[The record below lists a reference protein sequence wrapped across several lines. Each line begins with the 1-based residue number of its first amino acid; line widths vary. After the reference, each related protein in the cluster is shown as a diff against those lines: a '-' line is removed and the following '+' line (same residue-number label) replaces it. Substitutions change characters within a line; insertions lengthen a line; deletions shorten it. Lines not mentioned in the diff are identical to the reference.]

1 VETNRHRKFLRFQR
15 VFIICTICIFLLSHN
30 STSQGRVLI
39 NEYLS
44 WPSNGCNVTSEYIEL
59 FNFGPGPVN
68 IGCYIITDGDYAIT
82 IPANTIIQPGQYFV
96 IAGQDNLPIGCGNI
110 SASTTVNL
118 NWNTCNCTSG
128 AIPATGDGFFT
139 DGGSGSEQVVL
150 FDPNLN
156 VIDAIVRDIVEPSS
170 LITTSTVAGTCSS
183 QSFDLDN
190 MAINYERVGESQGRG
205 NSFARLTNGGC
216 GWLKDPQQSA
226 GAVNNTPGPQ
236 SYNANITI
244 TSSNTCTN
252 TGAVSV
258 NITGSNISQI
268 FPMKY
273 TLARDVDS
281 NGVYNFS
288 DAYLNGTD
296 STPSSITIGG
306 LVEGR
311 YRVVIETANGCD
323 LKSFDFIILNCNN
336 IVLPAYFNYFNLSA
350 LQNKIIL
357 QWQIGGNEPID
368 KFEIQK
374 SADGIN
380 FYSASM
386 LENIPASDRS
396 FSYIDS
402 PAQAMMFYKIK
413 LFTKSGRILNSS
425 VQSHSAAPT
434 YYFNTKVF
442 PNPAINFVTLET
454 ESSTASQG
462 WVEMRSPQN
471 SLLKKIDLKFISG
484 KNEHRIAVDFLSPG
498 AYFFRVYSGNN
509 SIIRTLRVI
518 KQ

>member
-1 VETNRHRKFLRFQR
+1 MQTNRHRKFLRFQR
-15 VFIICTICIFLLSHN
+15 VFILCTICIFLLSHN
-30 STSQGRVLI
+30 SSSQGRVLI

-68 IGCYIITDGDYAIT
+68 IGCYILTDGDYAIT

-110 SASTTVNL
+110 NASTTVNL

-128 AIPATGDGFFT
+128 AIPATGDGFLT

-156 VIDAIVRDIVEPSS
+156 VIDAIVRDTPESSS
-170 LITTSTVAGTCSS
+170 LITTSSVLGTCTSR
-183 QSFDLDN
+183 SFDLDN

-244 TSSNTCTN
+244 TNSNTCTN
-252 TGAVSV
+252 TGSIAI
-258 NITGSNISQI
+258 NITGSNINQV

-281 NGVYNFS
+281 NGIYNFS

-306 LVEGR
+306 LVAGR

-323 LKSFDFIILNCNN
+323 LKSFDFIILNCND
-336 IVLPAYFNYFNLSA
+336 IVLPAYFNYFNLSVF
-350 LQNKIIL
+350 QNKVRL

-368 KFEIQK
+368 KFEIEK
-374 SADGIN
+374 SIDGIN
-380 FYSASM
+380 FNTKSS
-386 LENIPASDRS
+386 LQNIPPFERS
-396 FSYIDS
+396 FSFTDS
-402 PAQAMMFYKIK
+402 PGYTIAYYRIK
-413 LFTKSGRILNSS
+413 LFAKSGRMLSS
-425 VQSHSAAPT
+425 PIQSHST
-434 YYFNTKVF
+434 VQSYYFNAKLF
-442 PNPAINFVTLET
+442 PNPTSNFVNLET
-454 ESSTASQG
+454 ESSIASEG
-462 WVEMRSPQN
+462 WVEMRTLQN
-471 SLLKKIDLKFISG
+471 ALVKKADLKFLPG
-484 KNEHRIAVDFLSPG
+484 KNEHRIPLNTLPSGIYFLKIYPG
-498 AYFFRVYSGNN
+498 SN
-509 SIIRTLRVI
+509 SVVRTLRII